1 MRTRFG
7 PRPRRLF
14 FTGLLTSA
22 PMDHANPTD
31 ALLVDPFG
39 GMAGDMFLAA
49 LLDLGDP
56 RFTIDDLRGLAE
68 ALVPGEA
75 RLAAE
80 HVWRG
85 SLRGLHLAVTTPE
98 TDAAPH
104 RGLSDL
110 VALLRGAPGLDP
122 RAVRFA
128 EGVLE
133 RIAVAEGHV
142 HGCSPEEVHF
152 HEVGAVDSLIDA
164 AGAGLA
170 VARLGVGGAFVAP
183 PLLGSGEVKCAHG
196 TMPVPAPATA
206 ELLRGHAT
214 RSGGGGERCTP
225 TGAAILA
232 QLAGDAGTA
241 FGDDVGEATARSV
254 GYGAGTRDPRTGPPN
269 LLRVMLVTRAGADG
283 GAPDRTSGEVDEIQL
298 NLDDMTPE
306 DIGALV
312 RDLREAGALEVW
324 TAPVQMKKDRPGA
337 LLTALARP
345 EDRARLADLALA
357 RSTSF
362 GLRWRRVQRLE
373 AGRAFDAVEVDGVR
387 VGVKRRLLPG
397 REDVFLEQDD
407 VEALSRHLKTSLRE
421 ARERALAALT
431 GRDGS

>member
-1 MRTRFG
+1 
-7 PRPRRLF
+7 
-14 FTGLLTSA
+14 
-22 PMDHANPTD
+22 MDPVHSTD

-56 RFTIDDLRGLAE
+56 RFTLDDLRALAE

-75 RLAAE
+75 RLTAE

-85 SLRGLHLAVTTPE
+85 SLRGLHLDVTTPE
-98 TDAAPH
+98 SDSAPH

-110 VALLRGAPGLDP
+110 VGMLRGADGLDP
-122 RAVRFA
+122 AAVRFA
-128 EGVLE
+128 EGVLG

-170 VARLGVGGAFVAP
+170 VARLGVEVSFVAP
-183 PLLGSGEVKCAHG
+183 PLVGSGEVECAHG

-214 RSGGGGERCTP
+214 RAGGGGERCTP

-232 QLAGDAGTA
+232 QLAADAGTA
-241 FGDDVGEATARSV
+241 FGDEAGETITRRV

-269 LLRVMLVTRAGADG
+269 LLRVMLATRVRGA
-283 GAPDRTSGEVDEIQL
+283 ASTPRGEVDELQL

-306 DIGALV
+306 DVGAFV

-324 TAPVQMKKDRPGA
+324 TAAVQMKKDRPGT
-337 LLTALARP
+337 LVTALVRP

-362 GLRWRRVQRLE
+362 GVRWRRLERLE
-373 AGRAFDAVEVDGVR
+373 AGRAFDEIEVDGVR
-387 VGVKRRLLPG
+387 VGVKRRLLAG
-397 REDVFLEQDD
+397 REDAFLEQDD
-407 VEALSRHLKTSLRE
+407 VEALARHLGVSAHE
-421 ARERALAALT
+421 ARERARSAL
-431 GRDGS
+431 RRERRP

>member
-1 MRTRFG
+1 MDG
-7 PRPRRLF
+7 A
-14 FTGLLTSA
+14 TS
-22 PMDHANPTD
+22 TD

-49 LLDLGDP
+49 LLDLGDA
-56 RFTIDDLRGLAE
+56 RFTLDDLRALAD

-75 RLAAE
+75 RLGAE

-85 SLRGLHLAVTTPE
+85 SLRGLHLSVATPE
-98 TDAAPH
+98 TDSAPH

-110 VALLRGAPGLDP
+110 VGMLRGAEGLDP

-128 EGVLE
+128 EGVLR
-133 RIAVAEGHV
+133 RIAMAEGHV

-170 VARLGVGGAFVAP
+170 VARLGVEVSFVAP
-183 PLLGSGEVKCAHG
+183 PLVGSGEVECAHG

-214 RSGGGGERCTP
+214 RTGGGGERCTP

-241 FGDDVGEATARSV
+241 FGDEVGAAVVRAV

-269 LLRVMLVTRAGADG
+269 LLRVMLASRAGA
-283 GAPDRTSGEVDEIQL
+283 GATTTASGEVDELQL

-306 DIGALV
+306 DVGALV
-312 RDLREAGALEVW
+312 RDLRDAGALEVW
-324 TAPVQMKKDRPGA
+324 TAAVQMKKDRPGT
-337 LLTALARP
+337 LVTALVRP

-362 GLRWRRVQRLE
+362 GVRWRRVERLE

-387 VGVKRRLLPG
+387 VGVKRRLLAG
-397 REDVFLEQDD
+397 REDAFLEQDD
-407 VEALSRHLKTSLRE
+407 VEALARHLGVSVRE
-421 ARERALAALT
+421 ARERALAALR
-431 GRDGS
+431 RDRRP